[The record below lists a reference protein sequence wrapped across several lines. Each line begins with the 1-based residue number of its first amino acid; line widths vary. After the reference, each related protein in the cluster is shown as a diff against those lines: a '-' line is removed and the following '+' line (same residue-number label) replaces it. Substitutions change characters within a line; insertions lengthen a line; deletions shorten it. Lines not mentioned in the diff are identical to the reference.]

1 MRLSDAIRI
10 TANQDAAYNAGRD
23 AVYAKTGNYRN
34 ACAATLSV
42 WLQIAQVFQP
52 GELYTWTA
60 GVVRALEED
69 HGFIRGTN
77 REWSSTKA
85 DMDGTLTETPGV
97 RAGDVVVTMD
107 RNHNNAPDHV
117 FLAIANDTEENIKAI
132 DNTHDGKPY
141 SRNLGSG
148 TYTPMDYV
156 LRQPMEYPNPNHP
169 TRAALENIRD
179 ALHLIYKYQ
188 KHIPPQAKRLLNMFA
203 NNSFL
208 DPVRDG

>member
-52 GELYTWTA
+52 GELYYWTSD
-60 GVVRALEED
+60 VVKALEET
-69 HGFIRGTN
+69 HGFIPVVKY
-77 REWSSTKA
+77 EHVK
-85 DMDGTLTETPGV
+85 P
-97 RAGDVVVTMD
+97 GDVIVSLD
-107 RNHNNAPDHV
+107 RNRNNAPDHV
-117 FLAIANDTEENIKAI
+117 YIAVSKPIRTTVRAL
-132 DNTHDGKPY
+132 DNRNGGKTY
-141 SRNLGSG
+141 ERNLDTG
-148 TYTPMDYV
+148 TYTPMDFG
-156 LRQPMEYPNPNHP
+156 LRQPPDYPSPNPQ
-169 TRAALENIRD
+169 TKAGLENIRD